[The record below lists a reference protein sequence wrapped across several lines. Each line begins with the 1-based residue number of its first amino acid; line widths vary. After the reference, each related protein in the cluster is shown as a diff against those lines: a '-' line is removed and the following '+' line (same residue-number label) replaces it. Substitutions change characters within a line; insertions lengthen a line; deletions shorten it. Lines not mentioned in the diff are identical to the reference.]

1 LTRSAGHA
9 SVSSTCPPAVDCE
22 SFSDRNVKRF
32 SAGGAV
38 AAKAELAAVAD
49 DAYKVAVGT

>member
-1 LTRSAGHA
+1 
-9 SVSSTCPPAVDCE
+9 
-22 SFSDRNVKRF
+22 VKRF